1 MEFTYVNNL
10 TTQPPETQDEDFI
23 GGIDGFTNGL
33 QQGSLGAV
41 KISVSIVED
50 NSGVRGSLTRLING
64 APGFSCVSQHASAE
78 DALADIPKVQPKVVL
93 MDINLPGIN
102 GVECVRRLKPQL
114 PDSQFIMLTVYQ
126 NTEHIFQALAAGAT
140 GYLLKQTPPAE
151 LLAAMKD
158 VLSGGSPMNSHIARK
173 IVQSFQRP
181 APATSATVNLSPRES
196 EVLDLLAKGYLYKE
210 IGDRM
215 GLSYAT
221 VHTHIRH
228 IYEKLQVRSRTEAV
242 AKHLSQQVPMTG
254 VLDTTEAPSK
264 KPLRK
269 R

>member
-1 MEFTYVNNL
+1 MNI
-10 TTQPPETQDEDFI
+10 P
-23 GGIDGFTNGL
+23 
-33 QQGSLGAV
+33 
-41 KISVSIVED
+41 VSIVED
-50 NSGVRGSLTRLING
+50 NSGVRGSLARLIG
-64 APGFSCVSQHASAE
+64 SATGFRCVSQHASAE
-78 DALADIPKVQPKVVL
+78 EALVEIPKIKPKVIL
-93 MDINLPGIN
+93 MDINLPGIS
-102 GVECVRRLKPQL
+102 GVECVRKLKPQL
-114 PDSQFIMLTVYQ
+114 PESQFIMLTVYQ
-126 NTEHIFQALAAGAT
+126 NTENIFQALAAGAT

-151 LLAAMKD
+151 LLAAMRD

-181 APATSATVNLSPRES
+181 APTEAATVNLSPRES

-215 GLSYAT
+215 NLSYAT

-242 AKHLSQQVPMTG
+242 AKHLSQQMPMASFP
-254 VLDTTEAPSK
+254 EAASPPNPPSS
-264 KPLRK
+264 RK